1 MGSFASTGDR
11 QGFDWQRNKKIFCV
25 FNLQEWPGQICREK
39 TRIWCGSDR
48 GLCGE
53 FAFSQLLDN
62 ARNCFSHIANIG
74 ELNCANA
81 WCGFFYK
88 RTESKRLWDQVFLDC
103 IYLHL

>member
-48 GLCGE
+48 GLCGD
-53 FAFSQLLDN
+53 FAFSKLFDN
-62 ARNCFSHIANIG
+62 ARNFLAQIAIIV
-74 ELNCANA
+74 ELNCASA
-81 WCGFFYK
+81 KFWLMSGSSLQIEI
-88 RTESKRLWDQVFLDC
+88 RQVNRRKH
-103 IYLHL
+103 HLTDP